1 MKALFI
7 GGTGTISTDV
17 VALAQ
22 QRGWEITLLNRGS
35 KKMPEGIHSII
46 ADIND
51 EEAVAKAIALEHYD
65 VVAQFIGYAAE
76 DVKRD
81 IRLFQNKTRQYIFIS
96 SASAYQKPLTDYR
109 ITESTPLV
117 NPYWQYSRN
126 KIEAEEVLMSAYRT
140 SGFPVTI
147 VRPSH
152 TYNGTKPPV
161 AVHGDKGNWQILKR
175 ILDGKPVI
183 IPGDGSSLWTLTH
196 SKDFAKGYV
205 GLMAN
210 PHAIGNA
217 FHITT
222 DESMTWNQIYQ
233 TIADALGKPLI
244 DKFVNG
250 AQPIDQFVY
259 KDDDGQYYMY
269 YGGWGHCNMVKL
281 APDLLSIVP
290 FEDGTLYKEV
300 TPEKYVEGPF
310 MLKRNGKYYFMWSE
324 GGWTGPDYCVAYA
337 IADSPFGPFKREAK
351 ILQRD
356 PNIGTGAGHHSVVKG
371 PGEDEWYII
380 YHRHP
385 LGETD
390 GNARV
395 TCVDRMYFDKDG
407 KIKPIKMTFEGVKAS
422 PFK

>member
-35 KKMPEGIHSII
+35 KRMPEGIHSII

-65 VVAQFIGYAAE
+65 VVAQFIGYTAE

-183 IPGDGSSLWTLTH
+183 IPW
-196 SKDFAKGYV
+196 
-205 GLMAN
+205 
-210 PHAIGNA
+210 
-217 FHITT
+217 
-222 DESMTWNQIYQ
+222 
-233 TIADALGKPLI
+233 
-244 DKFVNG
+244 
-250 AQPIDQFVY
+250 
-259 KDDDGQYYMY
+259 
-269 YGGWGHCNMVKL
+269 
-281 APDLLSIVP
+281 
-290 FEDGTLYKEV
+290 
-300 TPEKYVEGPF
+300 
-310 MLKRNGKYYFMWSE
+310 
-324 GGWTGPDYCVAYA
+324 
-337 IADSPFGPFKREAK
+337 
-351 ILQRD
+351 
-356 PNIGTGAGHHSVVKG
+356 
-371 PGEDEWYII
+371 
-380 YHRHP
+380 
-385 LGETD
+385 
-390 GNARV
+390 
-395 TCVDRMYFDKDG
+395 
-407 KIKPIKMTFEGVKAS
+407 
-422 PFK
+422 

>member
-35 KKMPEGIHSII
+35 KKMPEGIRSIL

-51 EEAVAKAIALEHYD
+51 EDAVAKAIANESYD
-65 VVAQFIGYAAE
+65 VVAQFIAYTAE

-96 SASAYQKPLTDYR
+96 SASAYQKPLADYR
-109 ITESTPLV
+109 ITESTPLI
-117 NPYWQYSRN
+117 NPYWQYSRH
-126 KIEAEEVLMSAYRT
+126 KIEAEEVLMAACRAD
-140 SGFPVTI
+140 GFPVTI

-161 AVHGDKGNWQILKR
+161 SVHGNKGNWQILKR

-183 IPGDGSSLWTLTH
+183 IPGDGTSLWTLTH

-210 PHAIGNA
+210 PHVIGNA

-233 TIADALGKPLI
+233 TIADALGKPLNALHVASDFLAKHGENYDFRGELLG
-244 DKFVNG
+244 DKAATVVFDNSKIKRLVPDFSCHISM
-250 AQPIDQFVY
+250 A
-259 KDDDGQYYMY
+259 DGLRQSVHYMLT
-269 YGGWGHCNMVKL
+269 HPESQT
-281 APDLLSIVP
+281 PDLEFDSWC
-290 FEDGTLYKEV
+290 D
-300 TPEKYVEGPF
+300 
-310 MLKRNGKYYFMWSE
+310 R
-324 GGWTGPDYCVAYA
+324 
-337 IADSPFGPFKREAK
+337 IADSMWA
-351 ILQRD
+351 
-356 PNIGTGAGHHSVVKG
+356 A
-371 PGEDEWYII
+371 DE
-380 YHRHP
+380 
-385 LGETD
+385 
-390 GNARV
+390 
-395 TCVDRMYFDKDG
+395 
-407 KIKPIKMTFEGVKAS
+407 TFLRNS
-422 PFK
+422 R

>member
-35 KKMPEGIHSII
+35 KKVPEGTRSII

-51 EEAVAKAIALEHYD
+51 EEAVAKAIANENYD
-65 VVAQFIGYAAE
+65 VVAQFIGYTAE
-76 DVKRD
+76 DVQRD
-81 IRLFQNKTRQYIFIS
+81 IRLFRNKTKQYIFIS
-96 SASAYQKPLTDYR
+96 SASAYQKPLADYR
-109 ITESTPLV
+109 ITESTPLS

-126 KIEAEEVLMSAYRT
+126 KIEAEEVLMSAYR
-140 SGFPVTI
+140 SDGFPVTI

-161 AVHGDKGNWQILKR
+161 CVHGSKGNWQILKR

-183 IPGDGSSLWTLTH
+183 IPSDGTSLWTLTH

-233 TIADALGKPLI
+233 TIADTLGKPLNALHVPSDFLARHGENYNFKGELLG
-244 DKFVNG
+244 DKASTVVFDNSKIKRLVPDFVCNISMADG
-250 AQPIDQFVY
+250 LRQAVQF
-259 KDDDGQYYMY
+259 M
-269 YGGWGHCNMVKL
+269 L
-281 APDLLSIVP
+281 AHPETQTPDLEFDSWC
-290 FEDGTLYKEV
+290 D
-300 TPEKYVEGPF
+300 
-310 MLKRNGKYYFMWSE
+310 R
-324 GGWTGPDYCVAYA
+324 
-337 IADSPFGPFKREAK
+337 IADSMRAADEAFLK
-351 ILQRD
+351 NSR
-356 PNIGTGAGHHSVVKG
+356 
-371 PGEDEWYII
+371 
-380 YHRHP
+380 
-385 LGETD
+385 
-390 GNARV
+390 
-395 TCVDRMYFDKDG
+395 
-407 KIKPIKMTFEGVKAS
+407 
-422 PFK
+422 